1 VLILLFKKGK
11 EISLDW
17 NTVVEDTGIRLRL
30 GERRGRLLKDIN
42 GMPVNVFYEI
52 FLQQEKGKGFL
63 NHTFISPSYESVY
76 RKIVYDAL
84 FMDEEGLHFAKSVD
98 RVKEMNVG
106 MVSKALHQY
115 LIEKIGPFFESID
128 QRFMVLYCAGRLA
141 SLGEASKKEIEKYKR
156 AIGFLSYGEV
166 VTYNRK
172 ALFLNWS
179 CVYLFFESSIHLPP
193 VEPDTTP
200 LELTRRFTELGQ
212 ILTDLFMKDM
222 VMAVVDMNENLIFYN
237 KMLSF
242 LFDSE
247 EDIKDY
253 LVRWSKS
260 AKEKK
265 KTTSRIHH
273 LQSKSKNFYF
283 RVYSIPYRDFII
295 LTIEDFTK
303 YASLEILERN
313 LRINPITGLPTR
325 HSIQYE
331 NKASCFTL
339 DIQNFGSISLYY
351 SEDIAN
357 QLLTEVSSILSDYAH
372 SFNLMLYHTGID
384 EFTLISKDLGPEELY
399 LKASIIMKA
408 LSSIKYTSM
417 GINVQFKGAISYG
430 TPKDAIK
437 FNNYA
442 IKTYGGNLLLFTEE
456 AMNSVLNENF
466 ELIKIV
472 NAVNKGNIKV
482 LLQPIYDKRKKLTTY
497 EVFGRVFEVDEELK
511 IHWRAFK
518 GVDAYKRFTEM
529 VVERVLENSFKLRGK
544 KLHFNLSKENL
555 SDTYH
560 IERLINFFKK
570 LTQEGIKASIELVEW
585 SEYSHELKDVIRYLK
600 KNGVSVGI
608 DDFGVGYYDLS
619 SLGELD
625 IDYIKLDKSFLEKGL
640 KNSRLSFLIENLIK
654 YARAEKIYTV
664 AEGVED
670 KRMFEFCLRLG
681 VDYFQGFLLGG
692 LEEL

>member
-384 EFTLISKDLGPEELY
+384 EFTLISKDLGPEDIYYAVELS
-399 LKASIIMKA
+399 L
-408 LSSIKYTSM
+408 
-417 GINVQFKGAISYG
+417 
-430 TPKDAIK
+430 
-437 FNNYA
+437 
-442 IKTYGGNLLLFTEE
+442 EE
-456 AMNSVLNENF
+456 AFRGTVVSIPLVREVACDACGGRGYDPTKGERVCPTCGGRGEVIQRQFFITISQTCPTCGGEGVIREPCPKCRGRGTIPQREEVKVRIPPGVDTGSKIMAEGKGHAGRFGGPPGDLIITVKVKPHPTF
-466 ELIKIV
+466 ERR
-472 NAVNKGNIKV
+472 GNN
-482 LLQPIYDKRKKLTTY
+482 LY
-497 EVFGRVFEVDEELK
+497 
-511 IHWRAFK
+511 
-518 GVDAYKRFTEM
+518 VDAYIKITEAILGTEIE
-529 VVERVLENSFKLRGK
+529 VPTLEGRKVKVKVPAG
-544 KLHFNLSKENL
+544 
-555 SDTYH
+555 
-560 IERLINFFKK
+560 I
-570 LTQEGIKASIELVEW
+570 QEGETIRVEGYGMPKLMSDGRGDLFVRIHIDIPKLGFFDKFFGDGKRIKQL
-585 SEYSHELKDVIRYLK
+585 
-600 KNGVSVGI
+600 
-608 DDFGVGYYDLS
+608 
-619 SLGELD
+619 
-625 IDYIKLDKSFLEKGL
+625 
-640 KNSRLSFLIENLIK
+640 
-654 YARAEKIYTV
+654 
-664 AEGVED
+664 
-670 KRMFEFCLRLG
+670 
-681 VDYFQGFLLGG
+681 
-692 LEEL
+692 LEELDKLLPEPERIKEKQT